1 MSISLEGKVA
11 IVTGA
16 ANGIGRAI
24 ANGFAAARARVVVV
38 DILVADGNRTQKEI
52 IDAGGEALFVRADVS
67 EEDDVKNMVSAA
79 ARAFGSIDIL
89 VNNAGGGGSYGRVH
103 EIETR
108 EFDRTVNIN
117 LRSTFLCAKFVIPH
131 FLAKNAGAIVNIA
144 STYGL
149 VGAPKVPAYCAAK
162 AGIINL
168 TRQLAVD
175 YRDIRVNAI
184 CPGYIDTDLGRRRA
198 TLTEAELSAALVRRE
213 KAAKMQPLGR
223 QGRPEEVANVAL
235 FLCSDAASFMT
246 GSIVTVDGGCVTTF
260 NYGDAAN

>member
-11 IVTGA
+11 VVTGA

-24 ANGFAAARARVVVV
+24 AHAFAAARARVILA
-38 DILVADGNRTQKEI
+38 DILVEDGKRTQKDI
-52 IDAGGEALFVRADVS
+52 SDAGGEAVFVRADVS
-67 EEDDVKNMVSAA
+67 EEDDVKNMVAA
-79 ARAFGSIDIL
+79 AGDAFGSIDIL
-89 VNNAGGGGSYGRVH
+89 VNNAGGGGSLGHLH
-103 EIETR
+103 ELETR
-108 EFDRTVNIN
+108 EFDRIIRAN
-117 LRSTFLCAKFVIPH
+117 LRTTFLCTKFVIPY

-175 YRDIRVNAI
+175 YRNIRVNAI
-184 CPGYIDTDLGRRRA
+184 CPGYIDTGLGRRRA
-198 TLTEAELSAALVRRE
+198 TLTEAELSAALARRE
-213 KAAKMQPLGR
+213 KAARMQPLGR
-223 QGRPEEVANVAL
+223 QGRPDEVASVAL

-246 GSIVTVDGGCVTTF
+246 GSVVTVDGGCVTTF